1 MTTYKCEFYETGDLV
16 MTLEIEGETRIDILK
31 NILDNEWIQYGDFV
45 IEEEDLEAIILNL
58 LFGNLNKDSDD
69 YLDDL
74 KYKEYVYKL
83 KTNLNLGLDLR
94 AFLSEAQKGVNVIN
108 IVNYFCKQIIDEFMQ
123 SNDTLMM
130 TCKITRT

>member
-1 MTTYKCEFYETGDLV
+1 MAMYKCEFYETGDLV

-130 TCKITRT
+130 TYKITRT

>member
-1 MTTYKCEFYETGDLV
+1 MYKCEFYETGDLV

-108 IVNYFCKQIIDEFMQ
+108 IVNYFCKQIIDEFME

>member
-1 MTTYKCEFYETGDLV
+1 MTMYKCEFYETGDLV

-130 TCKITRT
+130 TYKITRT

>member
-1 MTTYKCEFYETGDLV
+1 MYKCEFYETGDLV

-69 YLDDL
+69 YLDDA
-74 KYKEYVYKL
+74 EYREYIYKL
-83 KTNLNLGLDLR
+83 KTNLNYGLDLR
-94 AFLSEAQKGVNVIN
+94 PFLSEDQKDVDAIN
-108 IVNYFCKQIIDEFMQ
+108 IVDYFCKQTSDEFMQ
-123 SNDTLMM
+123 SNDTLNI
-130 TCKITRT
+130 TFKITRE

>member
-1 MTTYKCEFYETGDLV
+1 MTMYKCEFYETGDLV

-69 YLDDL
+69 YLDDA
-74 KYKEYVYKL
+74 EYREYIYKL
-83 KTNLNLGLDLR
+83 KTNLNYGLDLR
-94 AFLSEAQKGVNVIN
+94 PFLSEDQKDVDAIN
-108 IVNYFCKQIIDEFMQ
+108 IVDYFCKQTSDEFMQ
-123 SNDTLMM
+123 SNDTLNI
-130 TCKITRT
+130 TFKITRE